1 MMRQLPRL
9 LKFLLVVLAA
19 ALVLLYF
26 YHCPFRSLFGV
37 SCPGC
42 GMTRALLA
50 AVFSD
55 FKTAFAY
62 HPLFPML
69 IPVGVYIVLYVFF
82 GMRVPNRKQNVYL
95 ILIAVVMV
103 LIYVLRLIGGD
114 PVVMPDTES
123 GLIAQILEKIHTL

>member
-1 MMRQLPRL
+1 MMRRTSVGKL
-9 LKFLLVVLAA
+9 LLILLIAA
-19 ALVLLYF
+19 AGLVFF
-26 YHCPFRSLFGV
+26 YHCPFRYFFGI

-55 FKTAFAY
+55 FETAFSY

-82 GMRVPNRKQNVYL
+82 GMRVPSRRQNAYL
-95 ILIAVVMV
+95 ILIAVVMILV
-103 LIYVLRLIGGD
+103 YVLRLISGD
-114 PVVMPDTES
+114 PVVTPDPES
-123 GLIAQILEKIHTL
+123 RLVAQILSKIQTL

>member
-1 MMRQLPRL
+1 MMRRVSVGKL
-9 LKFLLVVLAA
+9 LLILLAA
-19 ALVLLYF
+19 VVGLVFF
-26 YHCPFRSLFGV
+26 YHCPFRYFFGI

-55 FKTAFAY
+55 FETAFSY

-82 GMRVPNRKQNVYL
+82 GMRVPSRRQNTYL
-95 ILIAVVMV
+95 ILIAVVMILV
-103 LIYVLRLIGGD
+103 YVLRLIGGD
-114 PVVMPDTES
+114 PVVMPDLQA
-123 GLIAQILEKIHTL
+123 GLLAQILRKIQTL

>member
-1 MMRQLPRL
+1 MRRTSVGKL
-9 LKFLLVVLAA
+9 LLILLIAA
-19 ALVLLYF
+19 AGLVFF
-26 YHCPFRSLFGV
+26 YHCPFRYFFGI

-55 FKTAFAY
+55 FETAFSY

-82 GMRVPNRKQNVYL
+82 GMRVPSRRQNAYL
-95 ILIAVVMV
+95 ILIAVVMILV
-103 LIYVLRLIGGD
+103 YVLRLISGD
-114 PVVMPDTES
+114 PVVTPDPES
-123 GLIAQILEKIHTL
+123 GLVAQILSKIQTL

>member
-1 MMRQLPRL
+1 MMRRVSVGKL
-9 LKFLLVVLAA
+9 LLILLAA
-19 ALVLLYF
+19 VVGLVFF
-26 YHCPFRSLFGV
+26 YHCPFRYFFGI

-55 FKTAFAY
+55 FETAFSY

-82 GMRVPNRKQNVYL
+82 GMRVPSRRQNTYL
-95 ILIAVVMV
+95 ILIAVVMILV
-103 LIYVLRLIGGD
+103 YVLRLIGGD
-114 PVVMPDTES
+114 PVVTPDLQA
-123 GLIAQILEKIHTL
+123 GLLAQILRKIQTL

>member
-1 MMRQLPRL
+1 MRRTSVGKL
-9 LKFLLVVLAA
+9 LLMLLIAA
-19 ALVLLYF
+19 AGLVFF
-26 YHCPFRSLFGV
+26 YHCPFRYFFGI

-55 FKTAFAY
+55 FETAFSY

-82 GMRVPNRKQNVYL
+82 GMRVPSRRQNAYL
-95 ILIAVVMV
+95 ILIAVVMILV
-103 LIYVLRLIGGD
+103 YILRLISGA
-114 PVVMPDTES
+114 PVVTPNPES
-123 GLIAQILEKIHTL
+123 GLVAQILSKIQTL